1 MVASST
7 LWGYRPVLHN
17 LSEGVSYLPTLH
29 TLGWGKLI
37 PSSMF
42 VELMIVP
49 NLGGHLDTLTEDHQH
64 MSVEK
69 SKVGTTINDWAHAV
83 RKGNRNL
90 ADQLDEDRL
99 IGFRAIEGL
108 GLPRFRQE
116 TMIFSEFLRNPQEY
130 LDRIGSQKF
139 YVNLPPRKEGLK
151 RYRQID
157 LSRDEVLPFIQE
169 HVSASQSCDYTMV
182 LFEFYE
188 NQYSGNI
195 VIDDNGGL
203 VVEMVKGSHAPLV
216 SGEKTPEFFI
226 RRDKFTGSLSYSFED
241 ETLRK
246 AVWNMLL
253 AIPHYSDEFS
263 TGDTDRYARFTPGYY
278 EFVLI
283 RRGDARPLEAV
294 FLDYR
299 GNRAYQLSPN
309 SASFPMNTH
318 RQGD

>member
-1 MVASST
+1 
-7 LWGYRPVLHN
+7 
-17 LSEGVSYLPTLH
+17 
-29 TLGWGKLI
+29 
-37 PSSMF
+37 MF
-42 VELMIVP
+42 VESMIVP
-49 NLGGHLDTLTEDHQH
+49 SLGAHLDILAEDHQH

-69 SKVGTTINDWAHAV
+69 SKVGTTINDWARSV
-83 RKGNRNL
+83 RKGNPHL

-99 IGFRAIEGL
+99 VGFRAIEGL

-116 TMIFSEFLRNPQEY
+116 TMILSEFLHNSQEY

-139 YVNLPPRKEGLK
+139 YVNLPPRKEGLT

-169 HVSASQSCDYTMV
+169 HVPASRSCDYMIV

-188 NQYSGNI
+188 NQYGGNI

-226 RRDKFTGSLSYSFED
+226 RRDEFTGSLSYSFED

-246 AVWNMLL
+246 AVWSMLL
-253 AIPHYSDEFS
+253 AIPHYNNEIS
-263 TGDTDRYARFTPGYY
+263 TGDTDRYVRFTPGYY

-299 GNRAYQLSPN
+299 GNRAYQLHTS
-309 SASFPMNTH
+309 SDSFSMNTH
-318 RQGD
+318 LQGDQEYGLHP